1 MQSRWWSGGDY
12 GGRGV
17 GDGGGAWVAMRE
29 SPGRHP
35 RRCHT
40 SRRHPRAAAL
50 AAAVTT
56 ALLAPVALAD
66 YLIAPPTPRHPS
78 PSLPPAPPLPTPL
91 VCCHRRPHTAATHAT
106 ALLPVALAVDLLA
119 TPTPPRHPR
128 HCCRPRCHH
137 PYRCCRRCVSPT
149 HAAAT
154 QSLYCHP
161 HRCHPCRC
169 PRQSIATHAVD
180 ALGRPASGLR
190 EGVEDV
196 ECRAL

>member
-66 YLIAPPTPRHPS
+66 YLIATHATPPLALAAACAAITHAIDMLSPAPPHCCHPRYRPPPRRPRRRLARHTHAATTPTPLLPPTLPSPIPLLSPLRIAHTRRCHPIALLPPTPL
-78 PSLPPAPPLPTPL
+78 PSLPLPTPIN
-91 VCCHRRPHTAATHAT
+91 
-106 ALLPVALAVDLLA
+106 
-119 TPTPPRHPR
+119 RHPR
-128 HCCRPRCHH
+128 RRRPR
-137 PYRCCRRCVSPT
+137 PPSLRAEGGCRG
-149 HAAAT
+149 
-154 QSLYCHP
+154 
-161 HRCHPCRC
+161 CR
-169 PRQSIATHAVD
+169 V
-180 ALGRPASGLR
+180 
-190 EGVEDV
+190 
-196 ECRAL
+196 

>member
-66 YLIAPPTPRHPS
+66 YVI
-78 PSLPPAPPLPTPL
+78 
-91 VCCHRRPHTAATHAT
+91 ATHAT
-106 ALLPVALAVDLLA
+106 PPLALAAACAAITHAIGLLSPA
-119 TPTPPRHPR
+119 PPHCCHPRYRPPPRRPRRRLARHTHAATTPTPLLPPTLPSPIPLLSPLRIAHT
-128 HCCRPRCHH
+128 
-137 PYRCCRRCVSPT
+137 RRCN
-149 HAAAT
+149 
-154 QSLYCHP
+154 C
-161 HRCHPCRC
+161 
-169 PRQSIATHAVD
+169 SIATHAAAILAV
-180 ALGRPASGLR
+180 AHANQSPPTPSTPSAAQPPG
-190 EGVEDV
+190 
-196 ECRAL
+196 